1 MRIGQYDL
9 QQIRNK
15 ILEDL
20 YGSMRQELDKRKEKI
35 AKRNRKLWL
44 NQYQHLLDQLP
55 EAMITRHNDYYVK
68 IKYMPDGETTLIDE
82 KQAYR
87 SDNPIIN
94 PVEEG
99 NYGDEPVRNPL
110 HKDLETDTA
119 VLCNDILKFQ
129 EEKGQMEQYL
139 QETTQMYKGSLQLKK
154 VWDESLHKYLPPEP
168 VKVKR
173 NKAEEKIAPD
183 TPTFLKDRMTTNL
196 LEDN

>member
-44 NQYQHLLDQLP
+44 KQYQHLLDQLP
-55 EAMITRHNDYYVK
+55 ESMVTRHSDYYVK
-68 IKYMPDGETTLIDE
+68 IKYMPDGETVLIDE
-82 KQAYR
+82 KWAYR

-99 NYGDEPVRNPL
+99 NYGDNTARNPL

-129 EEKGQMEQYL
+129 EEKDQMEQYL

>member
-44 NQYQHLLDQLP
+44 KQYQHLLDQLP
-55 EAMITRHNDYYVK
+55 ESMVTRHNDYYVK
-68 IKYMPDGETTLIDE
+68 IKYMPDGETVLIDE
-82 KQAYR
+82 KWAYR

-139 QETTQMYKGSLQLKK
+139 QETTQLYKGSLQLKK

>member
-1 MRIGQYDL
+1 MRIGQDDL

-44 NQYQHLLDQLP
+44 KQYQHLLDQLP
-55 EAMITRHNDYYVK
+55 ESMVTRHSDYYVK
-68 IKYMPDGETTLIDE
+68 IKYMPDGETVLIDE
-82 KQAYR
+82 KWAYR

-139 QETTQMYKGSLQLKK
+139 QETTQLYKGSLQLKK

-183 TPTFLKDRMTTNL
+183 TPTFLKNRMTTNL

>member
-44 NQYQHLLDQLP
+44 KQYQHLLDQLQ
-55 EAMITRHNDYYVK
+55 ESMVTRHSDYYVK
-68 IKYMPDGETTLIDE
+68 IKYMPDGETVLIDE
-82 KQAYR
+82 KWAYR

-139 QETTQMYKGSLQLKK
+139 QETTQLYKGSLQLKK